1 MIWYISDV
9 RNLSHEEYEEAYR
22 QMDETKRMR
31 VDRMRQKKDRL
42 RSVAGDS
49 LARSV
54 LSRELKCSDTEITFT
69 YDENGKPRVKGNPL
83 FFSLSHSEDLV
94 ACAVSKNPIGV
105 DIEQIRDVSPRLAR
119 KYFTEEE
126 QEYLF
131 GHAPKDVDWD
141 GVLTPPERLRFFEI
155 WTAKEA
161 YLKCIGKDLSHLRS
175 FNTLNMQ
182 FERHLLKEDYILTI
196 YQEHYS
202 LF

>member
-9 RNLSHEEYEEAYR
+9 RNFSQEEYEAAYR
-22 QMDETKRMR
+22 QMDESKRHR
-31 VDRMRQKKDRL
+31 VERMRQRKDRL

-54 LSRELKCSDTEITFT
+54 LARELKCTPAEILFT
-69 YDENGKPRVKGNPL
+69 YDKNGKPGVKGNPL

-94 ACAVSKNPIGV
+94 VLAVSKTPIGV
-105 DIEQIRDVSPRLAR
+105 DIEQIRDISPRLAR
-119 KYFTEEE
+119 KYFTPDEK
-126 QEYLF
+126 EYLF

-141 GVLTPPERLRFFEI
+141 RVMTPPERLRFFEI

-161 YLKCIGKDLSHLRS
+161 YLKCMGKDLSLLRS
-175 FNTLNMQ
+175 FSTLEMQ
-182 FERHLLKEDYILTI
+182 FERHLLKEDYIVTV
-196 YQEHYS
+196 YQDHYS